1 MLRGWRPAFPET
13 TGYIIGTLLE
23 HAARTGDESLVT
35 RAREMGDWEIEVQ
48 NPDGGVMTGRRQVPA
63 RPLGRLQHRHG
74 HLRLARPPREARR
87 RALPPGRSQ
96 GGRMAR
102 AGAGSGRDLAGR
114 ERLRRDPA
122 HLLLAG
128 RLGAPAPRR
137 RIRRGALRATSP
149 AATSTGLS
157 PSSTRTAG
165 STGASSEKARFRAPT
180 RSRTRCA
187 GSSRARR

>member
-1 MLRGWRPAFPET
+1 MTGRRGSALAYHMLRGWRPAFPET

-48 NPDGGVMTGRRQVPA
+48 NPDGRVMTDAVKS
-63 RPLGRLQHRHG
+63 
-74 HLRLARPPREARR
+74 
-87 RALPPGRSQ
+87 PPGRSVAFNTGMVIFGWLDLHEKLGDERYLSGCSQ
-96 GGRMAR
+96 GGRVAR

-137 RIRRGALRATSP
+137 RIR
-149 AATSTGLS
+149 
-157 PSSTRTAG
+157 
-165 STGASSEKARFRAPT
+165 
-180 RSRTRCA
+180 
-187 GSSRARR
+187 